1 MKAQNNIT
9 PITSTK
15 VEFFVPAKFPSLNKN
30 EFWSDYE
37 NQMDAT
43 ETRKVQVVEIITLG
57 AMDFEFFKNGLL
69 DTQTWLDGKGG
80 TNSTFDLGRE
90 IDHIWEMT
98 EDEMN
103 NWKKGAYNVCVMV
116 QNEFGENILV
126 DPQGYKYARY
136 CGMIATK

>member
-1 MKAQNNIT
+1 MKTQNNIT
-9 PITSTK
+9 PITTTK
-15 VEFFVPAKFPSLNKN
+15 VEFFVPAKFPASNKN

-37 NQMDAT
+37 KQMDAT

-57 AMDFEFFKNGLL
+57 AMDFEFFKNGLM
-69 DTQTWLDGKGG
+69 DHQTWLDGKGG

-90 IDHIWEMT
+90 IENIWEMT

-103 NWKKGAYNVCVMV
+103 NWRKYAYNVCVMV
-116 QNEFGENILV
+116 QNEFGANILV